1 MMQLLPILMG
11 AKVELSLVRG
21 WTMVL
26 DPRVMRCVPVR
37 EALSA
42 ITSVDARD
50 VGGLGAAGIVEA
62 LFEDDILK
70 VLVVRAELTKGSSIS
85 RKRGQ

>member
-1 MMQLLPILMG
+1 MG
-11 AKVELSLVRG
+11 AKVELNLVRG

-26 DPRVMRCVPVR
+26 LPSVMRCVPVR

-42 ITSVDARD
+42 ITRVDARE
-50 VGGLGAAGIVEA
+50 VGGFGAAGIVEA

-70 VLVVRAELTKGSSIS
+70 FS
-85 RKRGQ
+85 RGEDRRL

>member
-1 MMQLLPILMG
+1 MMQLLPILIG
-11 AKVELSLVRG
+11 AKVDVNLVRG

-26 DPRVMRCVPVR
+26 LPSVIRCVPVR

-42 ITSVDARD
+42 ITRVDARE

-62 LFEDDILK
+62 LFEEDIVIPLTRK
-70 VLVVRAELTKGSSIS
+70 TVVLEERLYCI
-85 RKRGQ
+85 